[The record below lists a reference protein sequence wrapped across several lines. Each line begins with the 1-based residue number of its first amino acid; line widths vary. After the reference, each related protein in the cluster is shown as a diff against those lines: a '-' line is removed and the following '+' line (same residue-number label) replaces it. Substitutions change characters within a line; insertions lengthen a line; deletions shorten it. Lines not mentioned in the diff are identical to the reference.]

1 VSEAESRLGRVA
13 IVGLGLMGGSLAM
26 ALRRA
31 RPEVE
36 VVGIDSDP
44 ATVEKAVSRGVAAV
58 ASGDLEVVAG
68 SGLIVLAVPIGR
80 MASVIDAIGPLAGGA
95 VITDLASTKVRVQEL
110 AATAGLNLVGGHPMC
125 GSERSGIDAADPD
138 LFVGAAWLLT
148 RSDAAVEE
156 LVRASGAHALI
167 VDAQVHDRLV
177 AGVSHAAFLVSVGYV
192 LALAASPDWNRMAGL
207 AASGYRDVSRLA
219 GGDPD
224 LYMGIV
230 DSNRANVEEA
240 LDSVI
245 ASLTRIRRHLD
256 AQDPRLV
263 ELFEE
268 ARAVRERWQRERD
281 AGGG

>member
-1 VSEAESRLGRVA
+1 VSEAGGRLGRVA
-13 IVGLGLMGGSLAM
+13 IVGLGLMGGSLAL

-36 VVGIDSDP
+36 IVGIDSDP
-44 ATVEKAVSRGVAAV
+44 VTVEKAVARGVVPV
-58 ASGDLEVVAG
+58 ASGDLEAVAG
-68 SGLIVLAVPIGR
+68 SGLIVLAVPIAR
-80 MASVIDAIGPLAGGA
+80 MATVIDGIAAVAGAA

-110 AATAGLNLVGGHPMC
+110 AARAGLDLVGGHPMC

-138 LFVGAAWLLT
+138 LFVGAAWVLT
-148 RSDAAVEE
+148 RSDVAVEE
-156 LVRASGAHALI
+156 LVRAAGAHPLI
-167 VDAQVHDRLV
+167 VDPEVHDRLV

-192 LALAASPDWNRMAGL
+192 LALAASPDWSLMAGL

-240 LDSVI
+240 LDAVI

-268 ARAVRERWQRERD
+268 ARGVRERWQRERD